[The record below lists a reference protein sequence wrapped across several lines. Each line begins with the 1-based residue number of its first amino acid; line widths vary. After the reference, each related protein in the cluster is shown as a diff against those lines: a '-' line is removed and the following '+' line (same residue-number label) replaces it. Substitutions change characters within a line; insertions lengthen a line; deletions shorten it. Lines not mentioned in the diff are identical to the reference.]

1 MINPQKNFIHYP
13 KSTSHIILD
22 YFRSRCLR
30 EATSLVGFIAND
42 KWNAS
47 PEAQSFFSYFLF
59 FSAPSFR
66 LFSSFVH
73 ASFVELFSLF
83 YPYLIPSIIKY
94 FFPFSPPRI
103 PPFSFPYL
111 FLSIDLSSSH
121 SLSFLP
127 PPPSFFLLVYNTSVS
142 QSSLSLFSLI
152 LSKYTL
158 PPLSVRISPK
168 PLLNYLLSVLIAFFH
183 VPPPL
188 PSSLPTLN
196 PIGRAPSLLLISIC
210 FSPVPPSILSLRS
223 TPNGYLS
230 TSPHPLSPYLVHSVP
245 FDPLPSPHS
254 PQVAKENRDYLDEGN
269 PVTYVAP
276 VR

>member
-1 MINPQKNFIHYP
+1 MKRIAGGP
-13 KSTSHIILD
+13 IL
-22 YFRSRCLR
+22 FL
-30 EATSLVGFIAND
+30 LF
-42 KWNAS
+42 
-47 PEAQSFFSYFLF
+47 SFFFCSVFPLIFFLRPRLVRRTFFSFLSLSHPFLLLNISSPFLLPVFLLFLF
-59 FSAPSFR
+59 HIYFSRSISLLLILCPSFLHPLAFFSSYITR
-66 LFSSFVH
+66 LFPNP
-73 ASFVELFSLF
+73 L
-83 YPYLIPSIIKY
+83 
-94 FFPFSPPRI
+94 
-103 PPFSFPYL
+103 
-111 FLSIDLSSSH
+111 
-121 SLSFLP
+121 
-127 PPPSFFLLVYNTSVS
+127 
-142 QSSLSLFSLI
+142 SLSLFSLI

-158 PPLSVRISPK
+158 PSLSVRISRK